1 MNRIVVPGELLA
13 EKPLRIENAIIEEE
27 RTYSTVLGIYNEEK
41 STLVALE
48 GMWYPMRGDIVIGIV
63 DDARLNSYSI
73 DLNSPFKGIVIAK
86 FVETRLERGDVVEC
100 EVKELDETKTAVL
113 MRPKKLFGGKVI
125 DVKASKI
132 PRIIGKANTM
142 VQQVRDGTNSVIM
155 VGMNGRIWAKGGN
168 VALATEAILK
178 ISDEAHTSGLTERI
192 KALLES
198 KKNGA

>member
-1 MNRIVVPGELLA
+1 MSRIVVPGELLA
-13 EKPLRIENAIIEEE
+13 QTPLRIENAIIEDEK
-27 RTYSTVLGIYNEEK
+27 TYSTVLGIYNEER
-41 STLVALE
+41 SSLVALE
-48 GMWYPMRGDIVIGIV
+48 GLWYPIRGDIVIGIV
-63 DDARLNSYSI
+63 EEARLNSYSV
-73 DLNSPFKGIVIAK
+73 DLNSPYKGIIIAK

-100 EVKELDETKTAVL
+100 EVKEMDDTKTAVL

-125 DVKASKI
+125 DVKPSKV

-142 VQQVRDGTNSVIM
+142 VEQIRNGTKSTIM

-178 ISDEAHTSGLTERI
+178 IGEEAHTSGLTERI

-198 KKNGA
+198 NKGV